1 MFGMTKKQFLKKSK
15 DCLKDT
21 GIELLLI
28 RKLFYQENQ
37 GKINTAEAF
46 QKLEK
51 NRKSLENIF
60 FKYEGLKSP
69 SKCKPLH
76 MKILKTIIILQEALV
91 INSEYLS
98 SIKDS
103 GELESKKLEKS
114 LAKLEQFKD
123 EFKKLS
129 IEVDSYLK

>member
-28 RKLFYQENQ
+28 RKIFYQENQ
-37 GKINTAEAF
+37 GKINTVEAF

-60 FKYEGLKSP
+60 FKYEGLKTP

-91 INSEYLS
+91 INSEYLN

-114 LAKLEQFKD
+114 LVKLEQFKD